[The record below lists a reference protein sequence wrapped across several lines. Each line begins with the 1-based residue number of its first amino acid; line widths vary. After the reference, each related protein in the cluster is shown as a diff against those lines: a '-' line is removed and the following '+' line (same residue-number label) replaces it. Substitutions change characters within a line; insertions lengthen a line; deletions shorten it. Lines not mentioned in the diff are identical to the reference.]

1 MSIYKKIHQV
11 QAATRSLAA
20 NAIGQ
25 TGAARYNYVSGSK
38 LLGII
43 RPLMDK
49 LGLILTQE
57 VVDIKNEPIT
67 YMTRN
72 GEKTEMFTTVHIRF
86 TWVDTEDSSQMVNE
100 FFANGMNAWDKG
112 LGSALTYA
120 ERYYLMKTFHIATDD
135 DDVDALV
142 KEEAIKSLPSQ
153 AVQARRAAAMKPVP
167 KEKEIENGVMT
178 PEQFRERWNSDEE
191 GGGITYEDIAVCARS
206 WGLFP
211 KPKIE
216 PIEKVKMAVLKAAG
230 VQDEQP
236 YTPMADKDYWKI
248 VKAYA
253 EGKKTKTGGDY
264 RQTWIEMTHAKAEH
278 IAEFDNSVDDYKAAN
293 GINL

>member
-1 MSIYKKIHQV
+1 MHQV

-20 NAIGQ
+20 NTEGQ
-25 TGAARYNYVSGSK
+25 TGAARYNYVSGAK
-38 LLGII
+38 LLGVI

-86 TWVDTEDSSQMVNE
+86 TWVDTDDGSQVVND

-120 ERYYLMKTFHIATDD
+120 ERYYLMKTFHIATDE

-142 KEEAIKSLPSQ
+142 KEEAINSQPSQ
-153 AVQARRAAAMKPVP
+153 AVQARRTAAKRPA
-167 KEKEIENGVMT
+167 
-178 PEQFRERWNSDEE
+178 
-191 GGGITYEDIAVCARS
+191 A
-206 WGLFP
+206 
-211 KPKIE
+211 
-216 PIEKVKMAVLKAAG
+216 KAEVAPA
-230 VQDEQP
+230 EQP

-264 RQTWIEMTHAKAEH
+264 RQTWIEMTHAKPEH
-278 IAEFDNSVDDYKAAN
+278 IAEFDNHVDDYKASN

>member
-1 MSIYKKIHQV
+1 MHQV

-20 NAIGQ
+20 NTEGQ
-25 TGAARYNYVSGSK
+25 TGAARYNYVSGAK
-38 LLGII
+38 LLGVI

-86 TWVDTEDSSQMVNE
+86 TWVDTDDGSQVVND
-100 FFANGMNAWDKG
+100 FFANCMNAWDKG

-120 ERYYLMKTFHIATDD
+120 ERYYLMKTFHIATDE

-142 KEEAIKSLPSQ
+142 KEEAINSQPSQ
-153 AVQARRAAAMKPVP
+153 AVQARRTAAKRPA
-167 KEKEIENGVMT
+167 
-178 PEQFRERWNSDEE
+178 
-191 GGGITYEDIAVCARS
+191 A
-206 WGLFP
+206 
-211 KPKIE
+211 
-216 PIEKVKMAVLKAAG
+216 KAEVAPA
-230 VQDEQP
+230 EQP

-264 RQTWIEMTHAKAEH
+264 RQTWIDMTHAKAEH
-278 IAEFDNSVDDYKAAN
+278 IAEFDNHVDDYKASN

>member
-1 MSIYKKIHQV
+1 MHQV

-20 NAIGQ
+20 NTEGQ
-25 TGAARYNYVSGSK
+25 TGAARYNYVSGAK
-38 LLGII
+38 LLGVI

-86 TWVDTEDSSQMVNE
+86 TWVDTDDGSQVVND

-120 ERYYLMKTFHIATDD
+120 ERYYLMKTFHIATDE

-142 KEEAIKSLPSQ
+142 KEEAINSQPSQ
-153 AVQARRAAAMKPVP
+153 AVQARRVAAKRPAP
-167 KEKEIENGVMT
+167 KAEVA
-178 PEQFRERWNSDEE
+178 P
-191 GGGITYEDIAVCARS
+191 A
-206 WGLFP
+206 
-211 KPKIE
+211 
-216 PIEKVKMAVLKAAG
+216 
-230 VQDEQP
+230 EQP

-264 RQTWIEMTHAKAEH
+264 RQTWIDMTHAKPEH
-278 IAEFDNSVDDYKAAN
+278 IAEFDNHVDDYKASN

>member
-1 MSIYKKIHQV
+1 MHQV

-20 NAIGQ
+20 NTEGQ
-25 TGAARYNYVSGSK
+25 TGAARYNYVSGAK
-38 LLGII
+38 LLGVI

-86 TWVDTEDSSQMVNE
+86 TWVDTDDGSQVVND

-120 ERYYLMKTFHIATDD
+120 ERYYLMKTFHIATDE

-142 KEEAIKSLPSQ
+142 KEEAINSQPSQ
-153 AVQARRAAAMKPVP
+153 AVQARRTAAKRPAA
-167 KEKEIENGVMT
+167 KEE
-178 PEQFRERWNSDEE
+178 
-191 GGGITYEDIAVCARS
+191 
-206 WGLFP
+206 
-211 KPKIE
+211 
-216 PIEKVKMAVLKAAG
+216 AAPA
-230 VQDEQP
+230 EQP

-264 RQTWIEMTHAKAEH
+264 RQTWIDMTDAKPEQ
-278 IAEFDNSVDDYKAAN
+278 IAEFDNSVDGYKAAN

>member
-1 MSIYKKIHQV
+1 MHQV

-20 NAIGQ
+20 NTEGQ
-25 TGAARYNYVSGSK
+25 TGAARYNYVSGAK
-38 LLGII
+38 LLGVI

-86 TWVDTEDSSQMVNE
+86 TWVDTDDGSQVVND

-120 ERYYLMKTFHIATDD
+120 ERYYLMKTFHIATDE

-142 KEEAIKSLPSQ
+142 KEEAINSQPSQ
-153 AVQARRAAAMKPVP
+153 AVQARRTAAKRPA
-167 KEKEIENGVMT
+167 
-178 PEQFRERWNSDEE
+178 
-191 GGGITYEDIAVCARS
+191 A
-206 WGLFP
+206 
-211 KPKIE
+211 
-216 PIEKVKMAVLKAAG
+216 KAELAPA
-230 VQDEQP
+230 EQP

-253 EGKKTKTGGDY
+253 QGKKTKTGGDY
-264 RQTWIEMTHAKAEH
+264 RQTWIEMTHAKPEH
-278 IAEFDNSVDDYKAAN
+278 IAEFDNHVDDYKAAN

>member
-1 MSIYKKIHQV
+1 MHQV

-20 NAIGQ
+20 NTEGQ
-25 TGAARYNYVSGSK
+25 TGAARYNYVSGAK
-38 LLGII
+38 LLGVI

-86 TWVDTEDSSQMVNE
+86 TWVDTDDGSQVVND

-120 ERYYLMKTFHIATDD
+120 ERYYLMKTFHIATDE

-142 KEEAIKSLPSQ
+142 KEEAINSQPSQ
-153 AVQARRAAAMKPVP
+153 AVQARRAAAKRP
-167 KEKEIENGVMT
+167 
-178 PEQFRERWNSDEE
+178 
-191 GGGITYEDIAVCARS
+191 AA
-206 WGLFP
+206 
-211 KPKIE
+211 
-216 PIEKVKMAVLKAAG
+216 KAEVAPA
-230 VQDEQP
+230 EQP

-264 RQTWIEMTHAKAEH
+264 RQTWIDMTHAKPEH
-278 IAEFDNSVDDYKAAN
+278 IAEFDNHVDDYKASN

>member
-1 MSIYKKIHQV
+1 MHQV

-20 NAIGQ
+20 NTEGQ
-25 TGAARYNYVSGSK
+25 TGAARYNYVSGAK
-38 LLGII
+38 LLGVI

-86 TWVDTEDSSQMVNE
+86 TWVDTDDGSQVVND

-120 ERYYLMKTFHIATDD
+120 ERYYLMKTFHIATDE

-142 KEEAIKSLPSQ
+142 KEEAINSQPSQ
-153 AVQARRAAAMKPVP
+153 AVQARRVAAKRPAP
-167 KEKEIENGVMT
+167 KAEVA
-178 PEQFRERWNSDEE
+178 PAD
-191 GGGITYEDIAVCARS
+191 
-206 WGLFP
+206 
-211 KPKIE
+211 
-216 PIEKVKMAVLKAAG
+216 
-230 VQDEQP
+230 QP

-264 RQTWIEMTHAKAEH
+264 RQTWIDMTHAKPEH
-278 IAEFDNSVDDYKAAN
+278 IAEFDNHVDDYKASN

>member
-1 MSIYKKIHQV
+1 MHQV

-20 NAIGQ
+20 NTEGQ
-25 TGAARYNYVSGSK
+25 TGAARYNYVSGAK
-38 LLGII
+38 LLGVI

-86 TWVDTEDSSQMVNE
+86 TWVDTDDGSQVVND

-120 ERYYLMKTFHIATDD
+120 ERYYLMKTFHIATDE

-142 KEEAIKSLPSQ
+142 KEEAINSQPSQ
-153 AVQARRAAAMKPVP
+153 AVQARRVAAKRPAP
-167 KEKEIENGVMT
+167 KAEVA
-178 PEQFRERWNSDEE
+178 P
-191 GGGITYEDIAVCARS
+191 A
-206 WGLFP
+206 
-211 KPKIE
+211 
-216 PIEKVKMAVLKAAG
+216 
-230 VQDEQP
+230 EQP

-264 RQTWIEMTHAKAEH
+264 RQTWIEMTHAKPEH
-278 IAEFDNSVDDYKAAN
+278 IAEFDNHVDDYRASN